1 MVKKIESYN
10 KDEQLCI
17 LDLIVQDSQ
26 VVYNENHNGTFVK
39 METLTPDTLQKM
51 GDYIQYIEKKEKIF
65 TKGNSK

>member
-39 METLTPDTLQKM
+39 MET
-51 GDYIQYIEKKEKIF
+51 
-65 TKGNSK
+65 